1 MSIKCKSCNS
11 TSLVKNGI
19 VLGKQRYKCKSCH
32 YKTRVG
38 DARVKHDDNKKN
50 MAIIMYLN
58 NSGIRAI
65 ARVLKT
71 SPALVLYWIKRYAKN
86 FIDTLES
93 KKLSKVND
101 TKSSARDNKLS
112 ARDNK
117 LSARDNK
124 SSAQGNKSSAQDK
137 KLSQE
142 PDIIEM
148 DEIFTYIKKKQIQSE
163 FGLLILD
170 GNIVL
175 LHLR

>member
-11 TSLVKNGI
+11 TSLVKNVI

-101 TKSSARDNKLS
+101 TKSSARDNKSS

-117 LSARDNK
+117 L
-124 SSAQGNKSSAQDK
+124 SAQGNKSSAQDK

>member
-101 TKSSARDNKLS
+101 TKSSARDNKSS

-117 LSARDNK
+117 L
-124 SSAQGNKSSAQDK
+124 SAQGNKSSAQDK

>member
-1 MSIKCKSCNS
+1 MSVKCKSCNS
-11 TSLVKNGI
+11 TSLIKNGI
-19 VLGKQRYKCKSCH
+19 VFGKQRYKCKSCH

-38 DARVKHDDNKKN
+38 DARVKHDDAKKK

-58 NSGIRAI
+58 NCGIRVI
-65 ARVLKT
+65 ARVLKA
-71 SPALVLYWIKRYAKN
+71 SPALILYWIKRYAKN
-86 FIDTLES
+86 FIETIES

-101 TKSSARDNKLS
+101 
-112 ARDNK
+112 
-117 LSARDNK
+117 NK
-124 SSAQGNKSSAQDK
+124 SSAHDNKSLAQDSEPSNNHNKSLAHHNKSSKQ
-137 KLSQE
+137 

-170 GNIVL
+170 NNVVL

>member
-101 TKSSARDNKLS
+101 TKSSARDNK
-112 ARDNK
+112 
-117 LSARDNK
+117 